1 MPSSPTVNKLRAR
14 LAGYSRH
21 PDNPQIPR
29 VRRELDIE
37 LLAEHIERVLAGG
50 EITAEQRHRLAS
62 AVLSGGAR

>member
-37 LLAEHIERVLAGG
+37 LLAEHIERVVEGDP
-50 EITAEQRHRLAS
+50 IPAEQRHRLA
-62 AVLSGGAR
+62 AMLLGGAR